1 MRLNPPADLTAFSK
15 VIRETTMTTKN
26 TIKFARSLLVCTA
39 LLSPV
44 LGYAEILAMVNYESK
59 PGQTPRREGIAI
71 IDVDPASKNFA
82 KILNDIPLPDDLVA
96 HHIFYNKDLSKAYIT
111 SLGNGALHV
120 MDMTH
125 VPYRPKKVDMPDC
138 KVAEDVAFSKDNK
151 TWYMTCMGSSNVI
164 VGDAQTDKQIKV
176 IAADSENAFIR
187 YPHGISINEDIDRIM
202 VTSTVRPSDLGDPG
216 ETVTVIEASS
226 GNVLSSH
233 KLSDKPSPSGVSP
246 VEAVF
251 LPGSNPPTAYIN
263 TMFGGAL
270 WTGTWN
276 AGNKNFDFQQVFDF
290 NAVKQGV
297 PLEIYFNDE
306 NDRMYITTANPG
318 YLNIFDISQS
328 KQKPT
333 LIKAIPT
340 AGGAHHVVLSPDE
353 QYAVVQNSFLNLP
366 DMSDGSITVID
377 LNKMEVKATIDTFKK
392 QGLNPN
398 CIIMMPKW
406 HHDTAH

>member
-1 MRLNPPADLTAFSK
+1 MKTTQIIKA
-15 VIRETTMTTKN
+15 IR
-26 TIKFARSLLVCTA
+26 SVLVCSA
-39 LLSPV
+39 LLSP
-44 LGYAEILAMVNYESK
+44 LTAQAQILAMANYESK

-71 IDVDPASKNFA
+71 IDVDPASKSFG

-125 VPYRPKKVDMPDC
+125 VPYRPQKIDIPDC
-138 KVAEDVAFSKDNK
+138 KVAEDVVFSKDNK

-164 VGDAQTDKQIKV
+164 VGDAHTDKQIKV
-176 IAADSENAFIR
+176 IAANDESAFIR
-187 YPHGISINEDIDRIM
+187 YPHGITLNDDIDRII
-202 VTSTVRPSDLGDPG
+202 VTSTVSPDLKDAG

-226 GNVLSSH
+226 GKVLSSH
-233 KLSDKPSPSGVSP
+233 KLTDKPSPSGVSP

-251 LPGSNPPTAYIN
+251 LPGSNPPLAYIN
-263 TMFGGAL
+263 TMFGGAV

-276 AGNKNFDFQQVFDF
+276 AANKNFDFQQVFDF
-290 NAVKQGV
+290 NSVKQGV

-318 YLNIFDISQS
+318 YFNIFDISD
-328 KQKPT
+328 KYKPT

-340 AGGAHHVVLSPDE
+340 AGGAHHVVITPDE
-353 QYAVVQNSFLNLP
+353 QYAIVQNSFINLP

-377 LNKMEVKATIDTFKK
+377 LNKQEVKASIDTLKK

-398 CIIMMPKW
+398 CIIMMPRW

>member
-1 MRLNPPADLTAFSK
+1 MN
-15 VIRETTMTTKN
+15 TTQIMK
-26 TIKFARSLLVCTA
+26 AVRSALVCTA
-39 LLSPV
+39 LLSP
-44 LGYAEILAMVNYESK
+44 LQGQAEILAMANYESK
-59 PGQTPRREGIAI
+59 PGQSPRREGIAI
-71 IDVDPASKNFA
+71 IDVDPVSKSFG
-82 KILNDIPLPDDLVA
+82 KILNDIPLPNDLVA

-125 VPYRPKKVDMPDC
+125 VPFRPKKIDVPDC
-138 KVAEDVAFSKDNK
+138 QVAEDVVFSKDNNI
-151 TWYMTCMGSSNVI
+151 WFMTCMGSSNVI
-164 VGDAQTDKQIKV
+164 VGDAKTDKPIKT
-176 IAADSENAFIR
+176 IAANSENTFIR
-187 YPHGISINEDIDRIM
+187 YPHGIGLNEDIDRII
-202 VTSTVRPSDLGDPG
+202 VTSTVSADLKDAG
-216 ETVTVIEASS
+216 ETVAVIEASS
-226 GNVLSSH
+226 GKVLSSH

-251 LPGSNPPTAYIN
+251 LPGSYPALAYIN
-263 TMFGGAL
+263 TMFGGEV
-270 WTGTWN
+270 WTATWN
-276 AGNKNFDFQQVFDF
+276 AADKAFHFQPVFDF

-318 YLNIFDISQS
+318 YLNVFDITD
-328 KQKPT
+328 KQKPS

-340 AGGAHHVVLSPDE
+340 AGGAHHVVITPDE
-353 QYAVVQNSFLNLP
+353 HYAIVQNSFLNLP
-366 DMSDGSITVID
+366 DMSDGSITVVD
-377 LNKMEVKATIDTFKK
+377 LKKLEVKATIDTFKK

>member
-1 MRLNPPADLTAFSK
+1 MKPKMLQ
-15 VIRETTMTTKN
+15 V
-26 TIKFARSLLVCTA
+26 ARSLLACTA

-44 LGYAEILAMVNYESK
+44 LAQAEILAMANYESK

-71 IDVDPASKNFA
+71 IDVDPTSKNFG
-82 KILNDIPLPDDLVA
+82 KILNDIPLPNDLVA

-111 SLGNGALHV
+111 SLGNGSLHV

-138 KVAEDVAFSKDNK
+138 KVGEDVVFSKDNL

-164 VGDAQTDKQIKV
+164 VGDAKTDKQIKV
-176 IAADSENAFIR
+176 IAANDENAFIR
-187 YPHGISINEDIDRIM
+187 YPHGITINDDIDRII
-202 VTSTVRPSDLGDPG
+202 VTSTVSPDLKDPG

-226 GNVLSSH
+226 GKVLSSH

-251 LPGSNPPTAYIN
+251 LPGSNPPVAYVN
-263 TMFGGAL
+263 TMFGGEV

-276 AGNKNFDFQQVFDF
+276 EVNKDFHFQPVFDF

-306 NDRMYITTANPG
+306 NDRMYITTAKPG
-318 YLNIFDISQS
+318 YLSIFDITD
-328 KQKPT
+328 KQKPS

-340 AGGAHHVVLSPDE
+340 AGGAHHVVITPDE
-353 QYAVVQNSFLNLP
+353 QYAIVQNSFINLP
-366 DMSDGSITVID
+366 DMSDGSITVVD
-377 LNKMEVKATIDTFKK
+377 LKKLEVKATIDTFKK